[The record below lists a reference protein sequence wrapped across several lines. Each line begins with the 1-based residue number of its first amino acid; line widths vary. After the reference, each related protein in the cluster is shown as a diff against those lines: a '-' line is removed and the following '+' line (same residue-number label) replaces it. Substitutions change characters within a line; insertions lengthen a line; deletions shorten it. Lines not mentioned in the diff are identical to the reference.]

1 MRVRRKIKKLITY
14 ILVVSFLVTCM
25 PFIHLNNAEA
35 GYVYKYVTDYR
46 TSSSNSFPSQIYYS
60 DSSGYSG
67 YISKN
72 GSSYVISGEAPQSIY
87 YEHYYSYTLY
97 SDETLSGWYKVV
109 NRNGKVYK
117 GVTDPVS
124 VTRTHIEYLY
134 EINGV
139 KIYRDRAEGIWGGY
153 LYTED
158 TRTWRQNYAGTVSK
172 YIPDPVVLTSI
183 SVSPSSV
190 NLDEGDTQQLTV
202 KARYSDGSSK
212 TKTSSASYSSNNT
225 NVATVSSS
233 GMITAKNAG
242 SATVT
247 VRYGGYTRYVS
258 VNVDPVLTSI
268 SVSPSSV
275 NLDEGDTQQLTVKAR
290 YSDGSSKTKTSSASY
305 SSNNTNVATVSSSGM
320 ITAKNAG
327 SATVTVRYGGYTRY
341 VSVNVDPV
349 LTSISVSPSPVN
361 IRKGDTKQLSVTARF
376 SDSSSESITTK
387 ATYSSDN
394 PSIATVSSTGLI
406 TGKAIG
412 VTTVRVTYS
421 GKSQSVTVNVREPDL
436 VMLSVNPDSINIRRG
451 DTNQLI
457 ATARYSDGSFKNVT
471 SKATYTSRNTSIAT
485 VSNTGLVRGVTKGS
499 TTITVGYE
507 NKSVNVSVE
516 VRARLYIYIRTLK

>member
-97 SDETLSGWYKVV
+97 SDETLSSWYKVV

-117 GVTDPVS
+117 GVIDPVS

-172 YIPDPVVLTSI
+172 YIPDPV
-183 SVSPSSV
+183 
-190 NLDEGDTQQLTV
+190 
-202 KARYSDGSSK
+202 
-212 TKTSSASYSSNNT
+212 
-225 NVATVSSS
+225 
-233 GMITAKNAG
+233 
-242 SATVT
+242 
-247 VRYGGYTRYVS
+247 
-258 VNVDPVLTSI
+258 VLTSI